1 MEMCKQKRKQR
12 PTSVPPDQVK
22 VSKVKST
29 RRNSTRCS
37 KTRQV
42 ARQTANAT
50 KEVPK
55 IKLPLSSRAFE
66 TENIMPDSTRLAT
79 GIGSIW
85 QSPATDRSH
94 LFNKFRE
101 LHEVNI

>member
-1 MEMCKQKRKQR
+1 MCKKRKER
-12 PTSVPPDQVK
+12 PTSVPVDQVK
-22 VSKVKST
+22 VSKIKAS

-37 KTRQV
+37 KTRKV
-42 ARQTANAT
+42 ARQTADAT
-50 KEVPK
+50 KEVPM
-55 IKLPLSSRAFE
+55 IKLKLSSQSFE
-66 TENIMPDSTRLAT
+66 TENIIPDSTRLAT

>member
-1 MEMCKQKRKQR
+1 MKG
-12 PTSVPPDQVK
+12 
-22 VSKVKST
+22 T

-37 KTRQV
+37 KTRKV
-42 ARQTANAT
+42 TRQTAEAT

-55 IKLPLSSRAFE
+55 INLKLSSQSFE
-66 TENIMPDSTRLAT
+66 TENIIPDSTRLAT

-94 LFNKFRE
+94 LFRKFRQ
-101 LHEVNI
+101 LHEVNT